1 MSNLRSD
8 AAAAGNPTPHPTPVG
23 GPQPGSGTASPFS
36 NNNNNN
42 QKAPSGDNLYR
53 ILPIDDSDKNQ
64 PGRGG
69 GGHDLRS
76 EFHVGPAMMP
86 GPFMSSMGT
95 NATALERDL
104 HKDAPKAKKD

>member
-8 AAAAGNPTPHPTPVG
+8 AAAAGNPTPFSTPADG
-23 GPQPGSGTASPFS
+23 IKPDSATAAPRSGDQ
-36 NNNNNN
+36 
-42 QKAPSGDNLYR
+42 QKSGSGDNLYR
-53 ILPIDDSDKNQ
+53 TLPIDDPKKN
-64 PGRGG
+64 PPS

-95 NATALERDL
+95 NATAFERDQ
-104 HKDAPKAKKD
+104 HKDATKAKKD